1 MVTPGQ
7 RFDAAMFAALD
18 VATDAQADAIAREF
32 PALWAQWAQAPAV
45 VERVLAGPRAVPAGK
60 RASMHPPW
68 CDLLSEHAPPF
79 ECEPAVPFPPG
90 LDPGEIHHHSE
101 DGPKGCPRCDL
112 ARSFPL
118 EAAEAIEARL
128 AAEPHAHD
136 VSGPALCHHCRVVR
150 ATVRGTP

>member
-7 RFDAAMFAALD
+7 RFDAAIFAALD

-112 ARSFPL
+112 ARQFPAGCCDR
-118 EAAEAIEARL
+118 ERCRAPFGA
-128 AAEPHAHD
+128 HAPTCRP
-136 VSGPALCHHCRVVR
+136 VSP
-150 ATVRGTP
+150 